1 MITEAGIIFVVILI
15 STAGILA
22 GRKVSSSSD
31 FLTGGGKASTLLT
44 TGAFLGIIGSQSTI
58 GTAQLAFTFGLS
70 ALWFTLG
77 SALGLLAFGL
87 FYAIPLRH
95 SGCTTQFQLIA
106 REYGQASKKYGAI
119 LCTTGTFISVIAQVT
134 ACIGFITALYPSM
147 SLFTASALT
156 VILMCLYIVMG
167 GTWGAGMAGIVKTV
181 LLYVTCMLCLILV
194 LVNGGGFHDAEELL
208 CSGVL
213 GPGLTHEAFS
223 AQYLSM
229 SARGVLKDYGSCIS
243 LILGVLSTQTYM
255 QYALS
260 ARDDL
265 TAKRSIFLAAALVPP
280 VGIAGVFIGLF
291 MRSHYILQ
299 GEVNVLASMHYAV
312 PDMPVIAG
320 TIQVFPVFVMNHVHP
335 ALSGIML
342 GTLLVTIVG
351 GASGLLLGISAILTE
366 DICSV
371 RKYKLLFS
379 RMTIVLTLSVA
390 AVIANI
396 FPSHAINDLG
406 FLSMTLRASVV
417 YMPLTCAVWLKGRVK
432 RGNVF
437 ASEIFAP
444 LCAIVS
450 AVIGL
455 PVEPLFVGMGV
466 SFVLVMAG
474 LKFSSNG

>member
-1 MITEAGIIFVVILI
+1 
-15 STAGILA
+15 
-22 GRKVSSSSD
+22 
-31 FLTGGGKASTLLT
+31 
-44 TGAFLGIIGSQSTI
+44 
-58 GTAQLAFTFGLS
+58 
-70 ALWFTLG
+70 
-77 SALGLLAFGL
+77 
-87 FYAIPLRH
+87 
-95 SGCTTQFQLIA
+95 
-106 REYGQASKKYGAI
+106 
-119 LCTTGTFISVIAQVT
+119 
-134 ACIGFITALYPSM
+134 
-147 SLFTASALT
+147 
-156 VILMCLYIVMG
+156 
-167 GTWGAGMAGIVKTV
+167 
-181 LLYVTCMLCLILV
+181 
-194 LVNGGGFHDAEELL
+194 
-208 CSGVL
+208 
-213 GPGLTHEAFS
+213 
-223 AQYLSM
+223 
-229 SARGVLKDYGSCIS
+229 
-243 LILGVLSTQTYM
+243 M

-299 GEVNVLASMHYAV
+299 AEVNVLAAMHYAV

-320 TIQVFPVFVMNHVHP
+320 TIQVFPVFVINHVHP

-455 PVEPLFVGMGV
+455 PVEPLCVGMGV

-474 LKFSSNG
+474 LRFSSNG